1 MWGRLSVLVAVLGVA
16 FYAYDFLGYRTVLV
30 LTDQNCELVNADAM
44 PASEDFAPIGE
55 GRFFIS
61 VQCTSSIARKIP
73 RCISRIA

>member
-44 PASEDFAPIGE
+44 PASEDFAPIGD

-61 VQCTSSIARKIP
+61 VRNVHQVVLPRSSP
-73 RCISRIA
+73 RYIS